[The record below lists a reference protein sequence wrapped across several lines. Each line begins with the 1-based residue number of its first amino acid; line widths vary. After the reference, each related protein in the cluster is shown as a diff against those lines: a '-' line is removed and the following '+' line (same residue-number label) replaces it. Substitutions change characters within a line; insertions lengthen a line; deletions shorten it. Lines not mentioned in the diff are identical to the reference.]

1 MKIHYIVF
9 RYLIRLS
16 VLGGLLYL
24 RSLLDRHKGFLDDTY
39 PILYSII
46 SFLLFF
52 VIVNIVTAIL
62 IMAYRLRKNLPYK
75 FSDNVI
81 NGINNLYYLI
91 VAFGVA
97 MMILGV
103 FGIDFKS
110 LITSLSIVAAAL
122 AIISKEYV
130 NCIISGFFLS
140 FSHEI
145 SIDDY
150 VQISG
155 QKGKVLDISLAKIT
169 LLNED
174 DDIIFIPNDK
184 VYLGEIINY
193 TKREIRKVS
202 IDFELNLDYFTS
214 MEELEDNLAD
224 SLVDFYSYIEKDSFN
239 VKIVD
244 VKHNYLYLKFQY
256 TLKEINRDVEK
267 LIRRRTIRQIV
278 NTIKK
283 DSKHKDDTN
292 G

>member
-1 MKIHYIVF
+1 MKVHYIVF
-9 RYLIRLS
+9 RYFIRLS

-24 RSLLDRHKGFLDDTY
+24 RSLLERHKGFLDDTY

-52 VIVNIVTAIL
+52 IIVNIVTALL
-62 IMAYRLRKNLPYK
+62 IMAYRLQKNLPYK

-97 MMILGV
+97 MMIFGI

-130 NCIISGFFLS
+130 SSIISGFFIS

-155 QKGKVLDISLAKIT
+155 QKGKVLDISLAKII

-214 MEELEDNLAD
+214 MEQLEDSLAD
-224 SLVDFYSYIEKDSFN
+224 SLVDFYSYIEEDSFN

-244 VKHNYLYLKFQY
+244 VKHDYLFLKFQY
-256 TLKEINRDVEK
+256 TLKEINRDIEK

-283 DSKHKDDTN
+283 DGRHKDETDK
-292 G
+292 

>member
-1 MKIHYIVF
+1 MKVQYIVF
-9 RYLIRLS
+9 RYLIRLF

-24 RSLLDRHKGFLDDTY
+24 RSILERHKGFLDDTY

-52 VIVNIVTAIL
+52 IIVNIATAIL

-91 VAFGVA
+91 VAFGIA

-130 NCIISGFFLS
+130 SSIISGFFIS

-155 QKGKVLDISLAKIT
+155 QKGTVLDISLAKII

-224 SLVDFYSYIEKDSFN
+224 SLVDFYSYIEEDSFN
-239 VKIVD
+239 VKIVE

-256 TLKEINRDVEK
+256 TLKEINRDIEK

-283 DSKHKDDTN
+283 DNKHNDDTDD
-292 G
+292 